1 MQPSQADRICSGTK
15 GVHVLTLSELLSLKL
30 NGVHL
35 PQLES
40 MKKLHNENDS
50 LRKLISNLNMNTS
63 GSSENND
70 WRSTLIRC
78 LADIFSNE
86 QQRRLNDLSMNDS
99 VNQKTTQLEQE
110 IHHMCDYQRDALDKL
125 FNQER
130 LSLMKEL
137 NDTKQQLVYMRE
149 QFKQIQ
155 QNLKQDLQ
163 HNDQNKRLILSSTPY
178 DDDINSFIY
187 DKKIPY
193 EYQQRILKLY
203 LKYLK
208 TESYRKALIYQKRYL
223 LILLSGYEDTEKYA
237 LNEIKRLGQN
247 VIIPT
252 ISTLRYGRQQ
262 YQSRK
267 YYSWRTNNLLFLFRS
282 RVRVV
287 IAIIRMKYLINK
299 WRQKLALR

>member
-1 MQPSQADRICSGTK
+1 
-15 GVHVLTLSELLSLKL
+15 VHVLTLSELLSLKL

-247 VIIPT
+247 
-252 ISTLRYGRQQ
+252 
-262 YQSRK
+262 
-267 YYSWRTNNLLFLFRS
+267 
-282 RVRVV
+282 
-287 IAIIRMKYLINK
+287 
-299 WRQKLALR
+299 